1 MTLARTAIDSPNLP
15 ILSAEGVYLYDE
27 SGKKYLDLIAGI
39 AVNNVGHSHPKVI
52 QAVKEQVQRHAHVM
66 VYGEFSQ
73 RPQQQLAA
81 KLAELLPSSL
91 SCSYLVNSGSE
102 AAEGALKLARKH
114 TNRTEILSCVN
125 GYHGST
131 FGALSTMGNELYKSP
146 FKPLLPDVSHIQF
159 NEEQELDRITD
170 HTACVLMETIQG
182 EAGTIAPIN
191 DYLIKVKERC
201 QSVGALLILD
211 EIQTGFGRTGKMFG
225 FENYNVIPDVVLF
238 AKALGGGYPLG
249 AFTSSEEIMNC
260 LSDDPPLGHITT
272 FGGHP
277 VSCAAAI
284 ANIEI
289 LSSDGIVE
297 NVKDKGELF
306 KSLLHHDLIA
316 EVRGIGLMLAVQLQN
331 ADQAHRSMDICRE
344 LGLITDWFLFAD
356 DCLRIAPPLTIS
368 EEEIDAA
375 CKIILRSLDRIG

>member
-1 MTLARTAIDSPNLP
+1 
-15 ILSAEGVYLYDE
+15 
-27 SGKKYLDLIAGI
+27 
-39 AVNNVGHSHPKVI
+39 
-52 QAVKEQVQRHAHVM
+52 
-66 VYGEFSQ
+66 
-73 RPQQQLAA
+73 
-81 KLAELLPSSL
+81 
-91 SCSYLVNSGSE
+91 
-102 AAEGALKLARKH
+102 
-114 TNRTEILSCVN
+114 
-125 GYHGST
+125 
-131 FGALSTMGNELYKSP
+131 
-146 FKPLLPDVSHIQF
+146 
-159 NEEQELDRITD
+159 
-170 HTACVLMETIQG
+170 
-182 EAGTIAPIN
+182 
-191 DYLIKVKERC
+191 
-201 QSVGALLILD
+201 
-211 EIQTGFGRTGKMFG
+211 
-225 FENYNVIPDVVLF
+225 
-238 AKALGGGYPLG
+238 
-249 AFTSSEEIMNC
+249 MNC

-277 VSCAAAI
+277 VSCAAAL

-375 CKIILRSLDRIG
+375 CKIILRSLDQLT